1 MPPSFIIMLEAK
13 ASSTLAGMTNGG
25 MYMKQLDSLEK
36 YVVVPNVGFYG
47 GFEYDGEDIMLCD
60 DHDTDEGYDFK
71 VAQKIVGDVLI
82 TDIERSYLRKN
93 GKKVTEQSHQE
104 VEIEKGQ
111 LLVYVQGVGF
121 TIPEYRMC
129 RVDAAIEQ
137 YRLLKGN

>member
-1 MPPSFIIMLEAK
+1 MLK
-13 ASSTLAGMTNGG
+13 GIASSTLAGMTNGG

-47 GFEYDGEDIMLCD
+47 GFKYDGEDIMLCD

-82 TDIERSYLRKN
+82 TDIERTYERKN
-93 GKKVTEQSHQE
+93 GKKVTEKSHQE

-129 RVDAAIEQ
+129 LIDAAIEQ
-137 YRLLKGN
+137 YQLLKGN